1 MTTASGVTITPAI
14 VVPPGEPAGG
24 PPRSVFDCSL
34 IRPPSRLIVEY
45 GRRDMDVDAFV
56 ALHQGGWDRLD
67 ELSKRARK
75 PRNLQPSELD
85 ELISLYQR
93 TSAHLAHAR
102 AAYPTDQALLSRLT
116 IGVAQANGTIYSRR
130 GGDAG
135 RALRQFFV
143 SGFPGAVWRMRRF
156 VIVAS
161 ALTLLP
167 WAIFTVWLALSP
179 DAFEATG
186 DEAARAAYIE
196 EDFESYYS
204 SEPASAFAS
213 SVFTNNVRVAALAFA
228 SGILLCVFT
237 AALLMYNGANV
248 GMAGGLFTHVGQ
260 WERFWGLILPHGLLE
275 ISCVIVA
282 GAAGLSIGWS
292 IISPGD
298 RTRTS
303 ALAQEAGHA
312 GQVLLGLVLGLGVAG
327 LIEGFVTG
335 QQWSTAL
342 RISIGVIAFVAFWG
356 WIALFGPAAHRAQI
370 RTDAADHIGG
380 STQRRPRAL
389 SSR

>member
-1 MTTASGVTITPAI
+1 M
-14 VVPPGEPAGG
+14 
-24 PPRSVFDCSL
+24 D
-34 IRPPSRLIVEY
+34 EY

-67 ELSKRARK
+67 ELSDRARK
-75 PRNLQPSELD
+75 PQRLQPIELD

-102 AAYPTDQALLSRLT
+102 ATYPTDQVLLSRLT
-116 IGVAQANGTIYSRR
+116 MGVAHANGAIYSRR
-130 GGDAG
+130 ETDAG
-135 RALRQFFV
+135 RAVGKFFTE
-143 SGFPGAVWRMRRF
+143 GFPGAVWRIRRF
-156 VIVAS
+156 VIVAT

-167 WAIFTVWLALSP
+167 WAIFTMWIALSP
-179 DAFEATG
+179 NAFEATG
-186 DEAARAAYIE
+186 DEAFRAAYIE

-228 SGILLCVFT
+228 SGILLCFATV
-237 AALLMYNGANV
+237 ALLIYNGANV

-282 GAAGLSIGWS
+282 GAAGLRIGWAV
-292 IISPGD
+292 IDPGD
-298 RTRTS
+298 RTRTK
-303 ALAQEAGHA
+303 ALAEEARYA
-312 GQVLLGLVLGLGVAG
+312 GYVLLGLVLGLGVAG

-335 QQWSTAL
+335 QQWPTAL
-342 RISIGVIAFVAFWG
+342 RIGIGSVAFLAFWG
-356 WIALFGPAAHRAQI
+356 WICLLGPSAHRRTLAAAH
-370 RTDAADHIGG
+370 
-380 STQRRPRAL
+380 
-389 SSR
+389 